1 MKEKHICFKCCASS
15 IHVARDC
22 DKPVLCK
29 KCNSDKHP
37 SALHPGPARWKV
49 VAHVSGTEHGGEQQ
63 RMETVPSVTS
73 KCTEICGSV
82 NTSKSCSKICLAL
95 VYPAGQRDRAMKTY
109 VVLDEQS
116 NKSLGRT
123 EFFDHFG
130 INEAGSRYTLK
141 TCSGVKET
149 AGHRASNFIVE
160 SLDGNTHIPC
170 LR

>member
-1 MKEKHICFKCCASS
+1 
-15 IHVARDC
+15 
-22 DKPVLCK
+22 
-29 KCNSDKHP
+29 
-37 SALHPGPARWKV
+37 
-49 VAHVSGTEHGGEQQ
+49 
-63 RMETVPSVTS
+63 METVPSVTS